1 MAGLGRTGWRIP
13 MKHLFLLRHAK
24 SSWDIPS
31 GSDRDRP
38 LNRRGEA
45 AAEQMAEH
53 LARSGAALDTVLC
66 SPALRTRQTLEAVLR
81 YVPVSSPVIEEGLYL
96 AGWRDLTARLA
107 LLSDGIGTVLLIGHN
122 PGLEDLALRLS
133 DGGGDAAIATRL
145 REKYPTGAL
154 AGLNLAI
161 DSWSGLV
168 PGCGRLVSFVRPADL
183 GGPLIGD

>member
-1 MAGLGRTGWRIP
+1 

-24 SSWDIPS
+24 SSWGIPS

-45 AAEQMAEH
+45 AAERMAEY
-53 LARSGAALDTVLC
+53 LGRTGIAPDAVLC

-81 YVPVSSPVIEEGLYL
+81 HIPVSSPAIEDGLYL
-96 AGWRDLTARLA
+96 AGWQDLSARLA
-107 LLSDGIGTVLLIGHN
+107 LLPDGIGTVLLIGHN
-122 PGLEDLALRLS
+122 PGLEELALRLS
-133 DGGGDAAIATRL
+133 DKGGDAAITARL

-161 DSWSGLV
+161 DSWSDLA

-183 GGPLIGD
+183 GGPRIGD